1 MSNTVIPL
9 DLQRT
14 ILPEQ
19 TEHALMNP
27 DARMVILTWITFFL
41 LLGILYKFAWKPIL
55 KALDEREESL
65 RRAVD
70 DADRVKEEMVRM
82 NETRRQLI
90 HEAELKSREII
101 DEARKAATRVAH
113 ALEQRA
119 KEEAGILL
127 ETARRDIQ
135 RETEK
140 ARMILREESARLAV
154 DLAGKLIEKNLD
166 SETNR
171 KLVRKLMVEV

>member
-1 MSNTVIPL
+1 MSDALGN
-9 DLQRT
+9 LQAVS
-14 ILPEQ
+14 PAE
-19 TEHALMNP
+19 TEAALISP
-27 DARMVILTWITFFL
+27 DVSMVILTWVTFL
-41 LLGILYKFAWKPIL
+41 VLSVVLYKFAWKPIL

-65 RRAVD
+65 RRAVG
-70 DADRVKEEMVRM
+70 DADRVKEELARM
-82 NETRRQLI
+82 NETRRQCI

-101 DEARKAATRVAH
+101 DEARKAATRAAH

-127 ETARRDIQ
+127 ETVRRDIQ

-140 ARMILREESARLAV
+140 ARMVLREESARIAV